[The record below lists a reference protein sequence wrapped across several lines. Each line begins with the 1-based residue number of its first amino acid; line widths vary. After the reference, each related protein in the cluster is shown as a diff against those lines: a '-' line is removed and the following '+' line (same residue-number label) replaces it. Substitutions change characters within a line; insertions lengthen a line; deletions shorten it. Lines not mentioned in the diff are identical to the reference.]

1 MEEKISIIIPIYN
14 AEKYIKRCI
23 ESVINQTYKNIE
35 IIIINDG
42 STDDSINLI
51 NRYKNNDSR
60 IIVINQKNSGVSIA
74 RNNGIKKSSGK
85 YVMFVDI
92 DDWLELTMV
101 EEMVKTIKAQDV
113 DVVRCNYF
121 RNYEDNTQKKGFF
134 YDRDIID
141 KKLDKERIRS
151 KILLQI
157 LNGKMPGYMWLL
169 IIKKEVFQK
178 LKPLNTDLAMME
190 DTIFYIDLLFNIDTL
205 YIYNKYLYH
214 YYCNFDSASK
224 SKNNY
229 LRNLDNILLVNKI
242 EESALRQFNYD
253 KIGFLELNTTHARM
267 IENICYNLFKSKKKK
282 DVMYY
287 FNKIVNNDEIKLIMD
302 KAELHRLVLN
312 KRISAKFIKKK
323 NIKKLYSYYM
333 LMNMLSKL
341 KTYLTRRKE

>member
-1 MEEKISIIIPIYN
+1 MEEKVSIIIPIYN
-14 AEKYIKRCI
+14 AERYIERCI
-23 ESVINQTYKNIE
+23 CSVINQTYKNIE

-42 STDDSINLI
+42 STDDSMKLI
-51 NRYKNNDSR
+51 NRYKNKDSR
-60 IIVINQKNSGVSIA
+60 IIVINQKNSGVSTA
-74 RNNGIKKSSGK
+74 RNNGINKSSGK

-92 DDWLELTMV
+92 DDWLELNMI
-101 EEMVKTIKAQDV
+101 EEMVKKIKEKDV
-113 DVVRCNYF
+113 DALRCNYF

-134 YDRDIID
+134 YDKDIID
-141 KKLDKERIRS
+141 IKLDKEKIRN
-151 KILLQI
+151 KVLLQI

-229 LRNLDNILLVNKI
+229 LRNFDNILLVNKI
-242 EESALRQFNYD
+242 EESILHQFNYD
-253 KIGFLELNTTHARM
+253 KIGFSELNTAHASM
-267 IENICYNLFKSKKKK
+267 IENICYNLFKTNRKK
-282 DVMYY
+282 DVMHY
-287 FNKIVNNDEIKLIMD
+287 FNNIVSNDRVKLIMN
-302 KAELHRLVLN
+302 KAELHKLVLN
-312 KRISAKFIKKK
+312 KRISAKYIKKE
-323 NIKKLYSYYM
+323 NIKKLYTYYIFIS
-333 LMNMLSKL
+333 MLSKL